1 MVVTAFLPLLNL
13 VSSFG
18 IIHLSA
24 YQRTFRL
31 STSTSS
37 SAWMHATYPSTRLC
51 AVHSNKNNKS
61 LRNNRISASNHRM
74 SMKWVVESIE
84 KVLEEEERRGTGG
97 TNSPQDNESLTEA
110 LKKIQRGA

>member
-1 MVVTAFLPLLNL
+1 M
-13 VSSFG
+13 
-18 IIHLSA
+18 
-24 YQRTFRL
+24 
-31 STSTSS
+31 
-37 SAWMHATYPSTRLC
+37 RLC
-51 AVHSNKNNKS
+51 AVHSNNNNKS

-110 LKKIQRGA
+110 LKNIQRGA